1 MKTNAKKRMLVS
13 SVAMLLVAMIAL
25 GTATFAWFTSSTT
38 ATASGISIHTAKSST
53 LEIAGNDLNNRD
65 LKWGTS
71 INYGVST
78 ILRPVSADRA
88 LLTNNS
94 VEDSGIPV
102 EKWYEA
108 VAANQTSFAAAAG
121 KAKDTTVDKTVVKN
135 QLNIRNAGSAA
146 VNNVKV
152 TVSGFNAPKYAYAR
166 IALVEA
172 NALDKDAIAKTGGT
186 SLLAAKVDEDEEFK
200 AATGLAPTTAEG
212 VTGNDLTL
220 ADQTI
225 DVQPDANGNLVFN
238 VADSIP
244 AAVKNGENITYTEK
258 YFNLYIWFEGQ
269 DKDCY
274 SNNPVDIS
282 GLTFEVTGTTVDQN
296 N

>member
-38 ATASGISIHTAKSST
+38 ATAKGINIHTAKAST
-53 LEIAGNDLNNRD
+53 LEIAGNDLNDVD

-71 INYGVST
+71 INYGFSSL
-78 ILRPVSADRA
+78 LRPVSADKA

-94 VEDSGIPV
+94 VEGSDIAV

-108 VAANQTSFAAAAG
+108 VAANQTSYAAAAG
-121 KAKDTTVDKTVVKN
+121 KAKVTNTNGTVYKN

-152 TVSGFNAPKYAYAR
+152 TVSGFNAQKYAYAR

-172 NALDKDAIAKTGGT
+172 KALGADATIKDGGEV
-186 SLLAAKVDEDEEFK
+186 LLAAQVAEGEEFK
-200 AATGLAPTTAEG
+200 AANGLEATTVEG
-212 VTGNDLTL
+212 AVGDDLTL

-225 DVQPDANGNLVFN
+225 DVKPDTNGNLVFN

-244 AAVKNGENITYTEK
+244 AAVKNGENTTYTEK